1 MAAGDDI
8 SHPQFKVSSPA
19 KIPKFP
25 DNISQAQ
32 TQ

>member
-1 MAAGDDI
+1 MAAGGDI

-25 DNISQAQ
+25 DNIPLAQ